1 MSNAKTFGLVAKTVL
16 KDNDIRIVVVS
27 AGGKTEDCPKFTDA
41 LKLMCPAVYAYEF
54 DGKRYDM
61 GDKFGSMQAITEFA
75 LKNEEIGEAYRKYLK
90 KLAETL

>member
-1 MSNAKTFGLVAKTVL
+1 MYDSLGKITPGL
-16 KDNDIRIVVVS
+16 
-27 AGGKTEDCPKFTDA
+27 GGELQFTDA
-41 LKLMCPAVYAYEF
+41 LKLMCPDVYAYEF